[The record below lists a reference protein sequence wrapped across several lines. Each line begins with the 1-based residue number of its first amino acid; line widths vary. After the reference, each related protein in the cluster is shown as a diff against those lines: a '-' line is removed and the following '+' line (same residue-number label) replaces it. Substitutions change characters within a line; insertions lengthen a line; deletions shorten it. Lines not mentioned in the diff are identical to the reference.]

1 MGKNIVL
8 ASASPRRYEL
18 LKQLKLD
25 FEVIP
30 SSFVEEFD
38 ENFTPSELA
47 IEFAKN
53 KALEVSNRLDKKN
66 KIKDGIVIGADTVVV
81 LDEEILGKPDNK
93 KEAKQMLQNLN
104 GNKHEVITG
113 LSLVSVYNDEVI
125 TDYCETTVWFRDL
138 TENEIERYLSREEWS
153 DKAGAY
159 GIQGFGAL
167 LVKKIHGCY
176 FNVVGLPLSK
186 LAKSLEHF
194 DIKIKGFDFKVEI

>member
-30 SSFVEEFD
+30 SSFVEKIG
-38 ENFTPSELA
+38 ENLIPSELA
-47 IEFAKN
+47 MEFSKN
-53 KALEVSNRLDKKN
+53 KALEVSNRLDKEN
-66 KIKDGIVIGADTVVV
+66 KLKDSIVIGADTVVV
-81 LDEEILGKPDNK
+81 LDEVILGKPGNK
-93 KEAKQMLQNLN
+93 KEAKEMLQQLN
-104 GNKHEVITG
+104 GNKHKVITG
-113 LSLVSVYNDEVI
+113 LSLANVCDNKVL
-125 TDYCETTVWFRDL
+125 TDYCETTVWFEEL
-138 TENEIERYLSREEWS
+138 TEEEIERYLSKNEWS

-176 FNVVGLPLSK
+176 FNVVGLPLYK

-194 DIKIKGFDFKVEI
+194 DIKI